1 MHKHTTA
8 SGKIVIH
15 VHPYDLSKA
24 GSDSQHHNT
33 ESEIHFLDV
42 MYHGQFL
49 GTSFA
54 TLQAPNVTP
63 WRTVYS
69 AGHDNSYCQ
78 ACHALAYLRGP
89 PCIFS

>member
-24 GSDSQHHNT
+24 GSEPQHHST

-42 MYHGQFL
+42 VYHGQFL

-54 TLQAPNVTP
+54 TLQAPIVTP
-63 WRTVYS
+63 WLADYS
-69 AGHDNSYCQ
+69 IDHDNPYRE
-78 ACHALAYLRGP
+78 ACHALADLRGP